1 MDMHDHP
8 VLQECRTFKASLHTA
23 CTATVIR
30 ESVEVQ
36 VRCEGGVPTFNS
48 VWPCSCGTMPKLP
61 MEDESLRLKP
71 FVRLWCNAEAAE
83 SRWEQVQRMV
93 DALELACRTVVTQ
106 MHWVS
111 FAVLCSMLT
120 QVRLEVP
127 GVQSPYRAD
136 QWITSSPYPPTVLT
150 YTRSMTAAKAMA
162 WIQDLDAAVILLQDW
177 AFAASDLLDEEMR
190 FFLRS
195 VKAALADFTLL
206 VRAGSL
212 SSARRPFVPLHELVD
227 V

>member
-127 GVQSPYRAD
+127 GVESPYRAD
-136 QWITSSPYPPTVLT
+136 QWITLPSDSAHLYQIHDCSQGHGLDPRPRRRCYI
-150 YTRSMTAAKAMA
+150 AAR
-162 WIQDLDAAVILLQDW
+162 LDICC
-177 AFAASDLLDEEMR
+177 
-190 FFLRS
+190 LRP
-195 VKAALADFTLL
+195 V
-206 VRAGSL
+206 G
-212 SSARRPFVPLHELVD
+212 
-227 V
+227 

>member
-106 MHWVS
+106 MHWVLNL
-111 FAVLCSMLT
+111 VLPTRMYML
-120 QVRLEVP
+120 
-127 GVQSPYRAD
+127 
-136 QWITSSPYPPTVLT
+136 
-150 YTRSMTAAKAMA
+150 
-162 WIQDLDAAVILLQDW
+162 
-177 AFAASDLLDEEMR
+177 
-190 FFLRS
+190 
-195 VKAALADFTLL
+195 
-206 VRAGSL
+206 
-212 SSARRPFVPLHELVD
+212 
-227 V
+227 

>member
-1 MDMHDHP
+1 
-8 VLQECRTFKASLHTA
+8 
-23 CTATVIR
+23 
-30 ESVEVQ
+30 
-36 VRCEGGVPTFNS
+36 
-48 VWPCSCGTMPKLP
+48 
-61 MEDESLRLKP
+61 
-71 FVRLWCNAEAAE
+71 
-83 SRWEQVQRMV
+83 
-93 DALELACRTVVTQ
+93 
-106 MHWVS
+106 
-111 FAVLCSMLT
+111 
-120 QVRLEVP
+120 
-127 GVQSPYRAD
+127 
-136 QWITSSPYPPTVLT
+136 
-150 YTRSMTAAKAMA
+150 MTAAKAMA